1 MKKNKGAQMDYVE
14 EFEKDFKKV
23 GIAGVVVILALRR
36 FRWITAER

>member
-1 MKKNKGAQMDYVE
+1 MKKNKGARMDSFE
-14 EFEKDFKKV
+14 EMGGKLKKV